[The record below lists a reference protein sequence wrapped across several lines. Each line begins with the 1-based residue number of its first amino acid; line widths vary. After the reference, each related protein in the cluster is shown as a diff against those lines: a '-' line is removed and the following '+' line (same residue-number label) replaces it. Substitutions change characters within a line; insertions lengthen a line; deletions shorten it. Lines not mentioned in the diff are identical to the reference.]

1 MLGFL
6 KKKKQ
11 TDAKSSEDGAA
22 TAPAK
27 KKKGLKKWIF
37 IMLILGG
44 MGGGGYFAYVK
55 FFATPPEGTRIYTST
70 PMAHVKLPQEMMAF
84 SFEQFPDLYDAL
96 VIYNVQMNLIE
107 AEIKRIDAVASK
119 YPEQKKIADAQK
131 KVWVK
136 GKNTL
141 LKAFTKLEKPV
152 KEIYVLYQVNPA
164 KGTEQIQARAPEL
177 ANAAQAALKPAQEL
191 TERLKENASE
201 PPQGVVDG
209 TIYKIKKMFQ

>member
-96 VIYNVQMNLIE
+96 VIYTRSTRPKGLNRSRPGHRNLPTPP
-107 AEIKRIDAVASK
+107 R
-119 YPEQKKIADAQK
+119 
-131 KVWVK
+131 
-136 GKNTL
+136 
-141 LKAFTKLEKPV
+141 
-152 KEIYVLYQVNPA
+152 
-164 KGTEQIQARAPEL
+164 
-177 ANAAQAALKPAQEL
+177 
-191 TERLKENASE
+191 RL
-201 PPQGVVDG
+201 
-209 TIYKIKKMFQ
+209 